1 MNKIARIIFRNII
14 ILSLFPLATTAQ
26 NKTKVNIEQADVMQY
41 NQKIVANAN
50 RILGNVIIS
59 HKDIRM
65 WCDSAYSY
73 DGENRVDAFG
83 HVHILK
89 ADTLHLYANFVRY
102 NGDTQ
107 WAFAHRNVK
116 LVNKEVTLTTDTLN
130 YDLGNG
136 IGYYDDYGTV
146 KDSANTLYSKIGEY
160 YTRLDKIFFK
170 TEVDVITDTYRI
182 LSDTLIYEPQSGI
195 TSIVGPTTIFDEKD
209 TLIASSG
216 FYNTKSGETELHN
229 YPIIKTEG
237 QDIEAES
244 IFYNKMSGDGLAVG
258 DASIHDIK
266 NHIVVKGNQITYNDQ
281 SETSLVTDSAHVLFY
296 SPKDTL
302 FLHAD
307 TLRTIPDTIPN
318 EKIVL
323 GYYDARFFRFDLQ
336 GICDSLAYYSVD
348 STLCMYHD
356 PIVWSQNNQMTADYM
371 EMLVKDSISQE
382 FDLKQNAFIIA
393 MEDSAM
399 FNQIKGRNMKG
410 YIHRNELHKID
421 VDGNGQSVYYARDD
435 NGIIGL
441 NKAQSSTIT
450 IGLKESKVT
459 RIAFKTTPDGQLIPL
474 ADIAEPDKWLP
485 GFNWLEDIR
494 PKSLEDIFIKPKK
507 QE

>member
-1 MNKIARIIFRNII
+1 MNTIARKLFRIII
-14 ILSLFPLATTAQ
+14 ILLFLPLTNLAQ
-26 NKTKVNIEQADVMQY
+26 NKTKVNIEQADVMRY
-41 NQKIVANAN
+41 DQKIVANAQ
-50 RILGNVIIS
+50 RILGDVIIS

-102 NGDTQ
+102 NGDKQ
-107 WAFAHRNVK
+107 WALAQRNVK

-130 YDLGNG
+130 YDLANG

-146 KDSANTLYSKIGEY
+146 KDSTNTLYSKIGEY
-160 YTRLDKIFFK
+160 YTRLEKIYFK
-170 TEVDVITDTYRI
+170 TEVDGLTDSYRI
-182 LSDTLIYEPQSGI
+182 LSDTLIYEPQNGI
-195 TSIVGPTTIFDEKD
+195 TTIVGPTTIFDEKD

-216 FYNTKSGETELHN
+216 FYNTKTGETELHKD
-229 YPIIKTEG
+229 PIIKTEG
-237 QDIEAES
+237 QDIIANS
-244 IFYNKMSGDGLAVG
+244 IFYNKQTGDGLAVG
-258 DASIHDIK
+258 DAAIHDTK
-266 NHIVVKGNQITYNDQ
+266 NHIVVKGNRITYNDQ
-281 SETSLVTDSAHVLFY
+281 QETSLVTDSAHVLLY

-318 EKIVL
+318 EKIIL
-323 GYYDARFFRFDLQ
+323 GYFDARFFRFDLQ
-336 GICDSLAYYSVD
+336 GMADSLAYYTVD
-348 STLCMYHD
+348 STLCMFHS

-371 EMLVKDSISQE
+371 EMTVKDSINQE
-382 FDLKQNAFIIA
+382 FDLQKNAFIVA
-393 MEDSAM
+393 KEDSAM

-441 NKAQSSTIT
+441 NQAQSSTIT

-459 RIAFKTTPDGQLIPL
+459 RIVFRTTPDGHLIPI
-474 ADIAEPDKWLP
+474 ADLSEADKWLP
-485 GFNWLEDIR
+485 DFKWLDDIR
-494 PKSLEDIFIKPKK
+494 PKSLKDIFIKQK
-507 QE
+507 